1 LVRHNRTKE
10 ILKTGG
16 AAFGIT
22 VGPNDAD
29 LVEMAGLLGFDFA
42 IIDCEHDLFDE
53 SALTQVLRA
62 ADLHGMTAIARMQNN
77 PELLL
82 HALDGGAQ
90 GVLVARVNTAADAQF
105 VVDVAKFHPEGKR
118 TIFFRSRGG
127 GYALDIGSPEQWTL
141 DTNAETMAGC
151 IIEEITAVNNLSE
164 ILAQPGI
171 DFIDL
176 GPLDLSHSMGW
187 AEQSAVSG
195 LVDKVVADS
204 VNAGKSVVIPA
215 NSENIPALLDK
226 GFRMLTVSPRE
237 FFQAGAT
244 QFLNKGQEALSSK
257 GFPQH

>member
-1 LVRHNRTKE
+1 LVRHNRTKAK
-10 ILKTGG
+10 LKAGG

-53 SALTQVLRA
+53 SALTQAIRA

-90 GVLVARVNTAADAQF
+90 GVLVARVNTEADARS

-127 GYALDIGSPEQWTL
+127 GYALDIGSPERWTQ

-151 IIEEITAVNNLSE
+151 IIEEITAVNNLAE

-187 AEQSAVSG
+187 VEQSEVSG
-195 LVDKVVADS
+195 LVDKVISDS
-204 VNAGKSVVIPA
+204 VKAGKAVVSPA
-215 NSENIPALLDK
+215 NSENIPALLEK

-237 FFQAGAT
+237 FFQTGAT

-257 GFPQH
+257 GFTHL

>member
-1 LVRHNRTKE
+1 MRHNRTKAK
-10 ILKTGG
+10 LKAGG

-53 SALTQVLRA
+53 SALTQAIRA
-62 ADLHGMTAIARMQNN
+62 SDLHGMTAIPRMQNN

-90 GVLVARVNTAADAQF
+90 GVLVARVNTEADARS

-127 GYALDIGSPEQWTL
+127 GYALDIGSPERWTQ

-151 IIEEITAVNNLSE
+151 IIEEITAVNNLAE

-187 AEQSAVSG
+187 VEQSEVSG
-195 LVDKVVADS
+195 LVDKVISDS
-204 VNAGKSVVIPA
+204 VKAGKAVVSPA
-215 NSENIPALLDK
+215 NSENIPALLEK

-237 FFQAGAT
+237 FFQTGAT

-257 GFPQH
+257 GFTHL

>member
-1 LVRHNRTKE
+1 MVRHNRTKAK
-10 ILKTGG
+10 LKAGG

-53 SALTQVLRA
+53 SALTQAIRA

-90 GVLVARVNTAADAQF
+90 GVLVARVNTEADARS

-151 IIEEITAVNNLSE
+151 IIEEITAVNNLAE

-187 AEQSAVSG
+187 VEQSEVSG
-195 LVDKVVADS
+195 LVDKVISDS
-204 VNAGKSVVIPA
+204 VKAGKVVVSPA
-215 NSENIPALLDK
+215 NSENIPALLEK

-237 FFQAGAT
+237 FFQTGAT
-244 QFLNKGQEALSSK
+244 QFLNKGQEALSLK
-257 GFPQH
+257 GFTHL